1 MTAQDDRRRQP
12 RLPSTCRAQIRDR
25 FAAWTCETADIGPRG
40 CLVITPRSL
49 SVGALVK
56 LSIAAERLESALE
69 VAGQV
74 VWTERRL
81 PFRAGISFTGATSE
95 MSPARWFD
103 ALVAAEIDEVLR
115 SGGGVAAL
123 AGVHVYLGAPPA
135 LGPLRASEAELVR
148 SVGEGAALKDVLD
161 RDAEAVRSL
170 LARGRLTL
178 ARAAAVA
185 PARWADA
192 LSRKVEAPGER
203 PPPAR
208 LGESPP
214 PSEFELVIAEPAE
227 LSPNLVRLLEGAV
240 DALLYGDVSA
250 AERFLRR
257 AQAVAPGEVTS
268 QLMLRRIAAQQ
279 GAQRRCVGAGNAP
292 LGGDAEAS

>member
-1 MTAQDDRRRQP
+1 MTAQDERRRQP

-25 FAAWTCETADIGPRG
+25 FTAWTCETVDIGPRG
-40 CLVITPRSL
+40 CLLITPRSL
-49 SVGALVK
+49 TVGALVK
-56 LSIAAERLESALE
+56 LSIASERVESALE

-115 SGGGVAAL
+115 SGDGVAAL

-148 SVGEGAALKDVLD
+148 SVGDGAALKEVLD
-161 RDAEAVRSL
+161 RDADTVRSL

-185 PARWADA
+185 PARWVDA
-192 LSRKVEAPGER
+192 LSRRVEAPDER
-203 PPPAR
+203 PPTAR
-208 LGESPP
+208 VGES
-214 PSEFELVIAEPAE
+214 PSEFELVVAEPVE

-279 GAQRRCVGAGNAP
+279 GARRRCVGVENAP